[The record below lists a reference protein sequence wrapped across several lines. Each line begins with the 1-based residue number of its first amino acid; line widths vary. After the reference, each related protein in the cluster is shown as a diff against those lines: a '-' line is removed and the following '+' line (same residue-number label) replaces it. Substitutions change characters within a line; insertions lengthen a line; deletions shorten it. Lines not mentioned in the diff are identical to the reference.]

1 MPVFDFNNSPQDGK
15 DPECTY
21 KVFYSNES
29 ETSAEHPILV
39 LDNSAGELKHH
50 SSGMFINPIRRTA
63 FEFKG
68 ESGTVSADI
77 LQIDARF
84 VSLLKWLGENHI
96 NVRLSGAAR
105 EDGYA
110 VYKIREIAFG
120 GGVKLS
126 AEDGFLQFMI
136 ERLLASDAPS
146 EELPDEDEEE
156 AGDSMK
162 LTSIQS
168 ITDFITCAGRTL
180 PDNIRLWARR
190 NLAVARSHEVSAEER
205 RHAQRALSTMMNIQ
219 WKGNYFEA
227 IDPDEARRILDEE
240 LYGMEH
246 VKQRIIETIIQI
258 NRTHTLP
265 AYGLLLVGPAGT
277 GKSQI
282 AYAVAR
288 ILKLP
293 WTTLDMSSINDPEQL
308 TGSSRIYANAKPGI
322 IMDAFSMAGESNLVF
337 IINELDKAASG
348 KGNGNPADVLLT
360 LLDNLGFTDNY
371 IECMIPTS
379 GVYPIATAND
389 KDQISAPLMSRFAVI
404 EIPDYTS
411 EEKKVIFSKYALP
424 KVLKRMGMH
433 EEECVLTPDGLDAVI
448 ELHRDTSG
456 IRDLEQAAEH
466 IAANALYQIEVDHV
480 RSVSFDAGMVRKL
493 LDAFQA

>member
-1 MPVFDFNNSPQDGK
+1 MPVFDFSGASDKKPGVQS
-15 DPECTY
+15 ECTY
-21 KVFYSNES
+21 TTFQSNEK
-29 ETSAEHPILV
+29 ETSPEKPIMI
-39 LDNSAGELKHH
+39 LDNSSRQWKHH
-50 SSGMFINPIRRTA
+50 SCGIFTNPIKRTS
-63 FEFKG
+63 FEFK
-68 ESGTVSADI
+68 EEDGTFSADI
-77 LQIDARF
+77 ISIDSRF

-96 NVRLSGAAR
+96 NVRLSGQNQ
-105 EDGYA
+105 ENGYA
-110 VYKIREIAFG
+110 VYKIRETAFG
-120 GGVKLS
+120 GGTKLS

-136 ERLLASDAPS
+136 ERLLASSAPAEAV
-146 EELPDEDEEE
+146 EEEDEEE
-156 AGDSMK
+156 TGDEMK

-168 ITDFITCAGRTL
+168 ITDFMTCAGRTL

-190 NLAVARSHEVSAEER
+190 NLAVARSHEVSPEER
-205 RHAQRALSTMMNIQ
+205 RHAQRALSIMMNVQ
-219 WKGNYFEA
+219 WKSNYFEA
-227 IDPDEARRILDEE
+227 IDPQEARRILDEE
-240 LYGMEH
+240 LYGMER

-288 ILKLP
+288 ILKMP

-308 TGSSRIYANAKPGI
+308 TGSSRVYANAKPGI
-322 IMDAFSMAGESNLVF
+322 IMEAFSMAGESNLVF

-371 IECMIPTS
+371 MECMVPTV

-389 KDQISAPLMSRFAVI
+389 KAQISAPLMSRFAVI
-404 EIPDYTS
+404 DIPDYTP
-411 EEKKVIFSKYALP
+411 EEKKIIFSRFALP
-424 KVLKRMGMH
+424 KVLKRMSLKP
-433 EEECVLTPDGLDAVI
+433 EECIVTDEALDAVI
-448 ELHRDTSG
+448 RKFEDTTG

-480 RSVSFDAGMVRKL
+480 KAVTFTPEMVQEL
-493 LDAFQA
+493 LD

>member
-1 MPVFDFNNSPQDGK
+1 MPVFDFSNSPEK
-15 DPECTY
+15 AKVSECTY
-21 KVFYSNES
+21 TVFRTNAPF
-29 ETSAEHPILV
+29 TSPDQPILI
-39 LDNSAGELKHH
+39 LDTKEKAFPHH
-50 SSGMFINPIRRTA
+50 PCGIFTNPSKRTS
-63 FEFKG
+63 FEFKDEE
-68 ESGTVSADI
+68 ESFIADI

-96 NVRLSGAAR
+96 NVRLSGTQTS
-105 EDGYA
+105 DGYA

-120 GGVKLS
+120 GGAKLS

-136 ERLLASDAPS
+136 ERLLASNAP
-146 EELPDEDEEE
+146 EEEIEDEDQEET
-156 AGDSMK
+156 GDSMK

-168 ITDFITCAGRTL
+168 ITDFMNCAGRTL

-190 NLAVARSHEVSAEER
+190 NLAVARSHEVSPEER
-205 RHAQRALSTMMNIQ
+205 RHAQRALSMMMNIQ
-219 WKGNYFEA
+219 WKSNYFEA
-227 IDPDEARRILDEE
+227 IDPVEARRILDEE
-240 LYGMEH
+240 LYGMER

-265 AYGLLLVGPAGT
+265 AYGLLLIGPAGT

-371 IECMIPTS
+371 MECMIPTV

-389 KDQISAPLMSRFAVI
+389 KSQISAPLMSRFAVI
-404 EIPDYTS
+404 DIPDYTD
-411 EEKKVIFSKYALP
+411 EEKKIIFSKYALP
-424 KVLKRMGMH
+424 KVLKRMSLK
-433 EEECVLTPDGLDAVI
+433 ENEIILTDEGLDRIIQKHAN
-448 ELHRDTSG
+448 TSG

-466 IAANALYQIEVDHV
+466 IAANALYQIEVNHMQ
-480 RSVSFDAGMVRKL
+480 SVTIDAQMVEKVL
-493 LDAFQA
+493 E

>member
-1 MPVFDFNNSPQDGK
+1 MPVFDFSGASDKKPGVQS
-15 DPECTY
+15 ECTY
-21 KVFYSNES
+21 TTFQSNEK
-29 ETSAEHPILV
+29 ETSPEKPIMI
-39 LDNSAGELKHH
+39 LDNSSRQWKHH
-50 SSGMFINPIRRTA
+50 SCGIFTNPIKRTS
-63 FEFKG
+63 FEFKEDDG
-68 ESGTVSADI
+68 VFSADI
-77 LQIDARF
+77 ISIDSRF

-96 NVRLSGAAR
+96 NVRLSG
-105 EDGYA
+105 ENKENGYA
-110 VYKIREIAFG
+110 VYKIRETAFG
-120 GGVKLS
+120 GGTKLS

-136 ERLLASDAPS
+136 ERLLASSAPA
-146 EELPDEDEEE
+146 EIVEDEDEEE
-156 AGDSMK
+156 TGDEMK

-168 ITDFITCAGRTL
+168 ITDFMTCAGRTL

-190 NLAVARSHEVSAEER
+190 NLAVARSHEVSPEER
-205 RHAQRALSTMMNIQ
+205 RHAQRALSIMMNVQ
-219 WKGNYFEA
+219 WKSNYFEA
-227 IDPDEARRILDEE
+227 IDPQEARRILDEE
-240 LYGMEH
+240 LYGMES

-322 IMDAFSMAGESNLVF
+322 IMEAFSAAGESNLVF

-371 IECMIPTS
+371 MECMVPTV

-389 KDQISAPLMSRFAVI
+389 KSQISAPLMSRFAVI
-404 EIPDYTS
+404 DIPDYTS
-411 EEKKVIFSKYALP
+411 EEKKIIFSKYVLP
-424 KVLKRMGMH
+424 KVLKRMSLKA
-433 EEECVLTPDGLDAVI
+433 EECVVTEEGLNAIV
-448 ELHRDTSG
+448 ELHKNTSG

-466 IAANALYQIEVDHV
+466 IAANALYQIEVNHM
-480 RSVSFDAGMVRKL
+480 RSVTIDAQMIEKVL
-493 LDAFQA
+493 E

>member
-1 MPVFDFNNSPQDGK
+1 MPVFDFSAAPDDKKNSGNI
-15 DPECTY
+15 CTY
-21 KVFYSNES
+21 TTFRSNETEAS
-29 ETSAEHPILV
+29 PEKPILI
-39 LDNSAGELKHH
+39 LDNSRRQWKHH
-50 SSGMFINPIRRTA
+50 SCGYFSNPMKQTA
-63 FEFKG
+63 FEFKEDDG
-68 ESGTVSADI
+68 VFSADI
-77 LQIDARF
+77 LKIDSRF
-84 VSLLKWLGENHI
+84 VSLIKWLGENHI
-96 NVRLSGAAR
+96 NIRLSGRNA
-105 EDGYA
+105 EEGYA

-120 GGVKLS
+120 GGTKLS

-136 ERLLASDAPS
+136 ERLFASSAPA
-146 EELPDEDEEE
+146 EETEGDDEDE
-156 AGDSMK
+156 AGDDMK

-168 ITDFITCAGRTL
+168 ITDFMTCAGRTM

-190 NLAVARSHEVSAEER
+190 NLAVARSHEVSQEER
-205 RHAQRALSTMMNIQ
+205 RHAQRALSIMMNIQ
-219 WKGNYFEA
+219 WKHNYFEA

-240 LYGMEH
+240 LYGMER

-288 ILKLP
+288 ILKMP

-308 TGSSRIYANAKPGI
+308 TGSSRVYANAKPGI
-322 IMDAFSMAGESNLVF
+322 IMEAFSMAGESNLVF

-371 IECMIPTS
+371 MECMVPTV

-389 KDQISAPLMSRFAVI
+389 KEQISAPLMSRFAVI
-404 EIPDYTS
+404 DIPDYTP
-411 EEKKVIFSKYALP
+411 EEKKIIFSRFALP
-424 KVLKRMGMH
+424 KVLKRMSLKPEVCIVT
-433 EEECVLTPDGLDAVI
+433 EEALDAVI
-448 ELHRDTSG
+448 GRFADTTG

-480 RSVSFDAGMVRKL
+480 KEVTFTPEMVRNL
-493 LDAFQA
+493 LG

>member
-1 MPVFDFNNSPQDGK
+1 M
-15 DPECTY
+15 
-21 KVFYSNES
+21 
-29 ETSAEHPILV
+29 
-39 LDNSAGELKHH
+39 
-50 SSGMFINPIRRTA
+50 TA
-63 FEFKG
+63 F
-68 ESGTVSADI
+68 SV
-77 LQIDARF
+77 QIFISIDSRF

-96 NVRLSGAAR
+96 NVRLSG
-105 EDGYA
+105 ENQENGYA
-110 VYKIREIAFG
+110 VYKIRETAFG
-120 GGVKLS
+120 GGTKLS

-136 ERLLASDAPS
+136 ERLLASSAPA
-146 EELPDEDEEE
+146 EIVEDEDEEE
-156 AGDSMK
+156 TGDEMK

-168 ITDFITCAGRTL
+168 ITDFMTCAGRTL

-190 NLAVARSHEVSAEER
+190 NLAVARSHEVSPEER
-205 RHAQRALSTMMNIQ
+205 RHAQRALSIMMNVQ
-219 WKGNYFEA
+219 WKSNYFEA
-227 IDPDEARRILDEE
+227 IDPQEARRILDEE
-240 LYGMEH
+240 LYGMES

-322 IMDAFSMAGESNLVF
+322 IMEAFSAAGESNLVF

-371 IECMIPTS
+371 MECMVPTV

-389 KDQISAPLMSRFAVI
+389 KSQISAPLMSRFAVI
-404 EIPDYTS
+404 DIPDYTS
-411 EEKKVIFSKYALP
+411 EEKKIIFSKYVLP
-424 KVLKRMGMH
+424 KVLKRMSLKA
-433 EEECVLTPDGLDAVI
+433 EECVVTEDGLEAIVEI
-448 ELHRDTSG
+448 TQKHQR
-456 IRDLEQAAEH
+456 
-466 IAANALYQIEVDHV
+466 NP
-480 RSVSFDAGMVRKL
+480 
-493 LDAFQA
+493 

>member
-1 MPVFDFNNSPQDGK
+1 MPVFDFNNTPDK
-15 DPECTY
+15 DKPLTCTY
-21 KVFYSNES
+21 TTFRSDES
-29 ETSAEHPILV
+29 TATPERPMLV
-39 LDNSAGELKHH
+39 LDNKKRQWKHH
-50 SSGMFINPIRRTA
+50 SSGFFSNPAKQTT
-63 FEFKG
+63 FEFEEEDG
-68 ESGTVSADI
+68 IVSADI

-84 VSLLKWLGENHI
+84 VSLLKWLGGNHI
-96 NVRLSGAAR
+96 HIRLSGENR
-105 EDGYA
+105 ENGYA

-120 GGVKLS
+120 GGTKLS

-136 ERLLASDAPS
+136 ERLLASNAP
-146 EELPDEDEEE
+146 EEIEEDEDAEEI
-156 AGDSMK
+156 GDDMK

-168 ITDFITCAGRTL
+168 ITDFMTCAGKTL

-190 NLAVARSHEVSAEER
+190 NLVQLKS
-205 RHAQRALSTMMNIQ
+205 
-219 WKGNYFEA
+219 NYFES
-227 IDPDEARRILDEE
+227 IDPQEARRILDEE
-240 LYGMEH
+240 LYGMEK

-308 TGSSRIYANAKPGI
+308 TGSSRVYANAKPGI

-371 IECMIPTS
+371 MECMIPTV

-389 KDQISAPLMSRFAVI
+389 KSQISAPLMSRFAVI
-404 EIPDYTS
+404 DIPDYTD
-411 EEKKVIFSKYALP
+411 EEKKIIFSKYALP
-424 KVLKRMGMH
+424 KVLKRMSLK
-433 EEECVLTPDGLDAVI
+433 ENEIILTDEGLDRIIQKHAN
-448 ELHRDTSG
+448 TSG

-466 IAANALYQIEVDHV
+466 IAANALYQIEVNHMQ
-480 RSVSFDAGMVRKL
+480 SVTIDAQMVEKVL
-493 LDAFQA
+493 E

>member
-1 MPVFDFNNSPQDGK
+1 MPVFDFSGASDKKPGVQS
-15 DPECTY
+15 ECTY
-21 KVFYSNES
+21 TTFQSNEK
-29 ETSAEHPILV
+29 ETSPEKPIMI
-39 LDNSAGELKHH
+39 LDNSSRQWKHH
-50 SSGMFINPIRRTA
+50 SCGIFTNPIKRTS
-63 FEFKG
+63 FEFKEDDG
-68 ESGTVSADI
+68 VFSADI
-77 LQIDARF
+77 ISIDSRF

-96 NVRLSGAAR
+96 NVRLSG
-105 EDGYA
+105 ENKENGYA
-110 VYKIREIAFG
+110 VYKIRETAFG
-120 GGVKLS
+120 GGTKLS

-136 ERLLASDAPS
+136 ERLLASSAPA
-146 EELPDEDEEE
+146 EIVEDEDEEE
-156 AGDSMK
+156 TGDEMK

-168 ITDFITCAGRTL
+168 ITDFMTCAGRTL

-190 NLAVARSHEVSAEER
+190 NLAVARSHEVSPEER
-205 RHAQRALSTMMNIQ
+205 RHAQRALSIMMNVQ
-219 WKGNYFEA
+219 WKSNYFEA
-227 IDPDEARRILDEE
+227 IDPQEARRILDEE
-240 LYGMEH
+240 LYGMES

-322 IMDAFSMAGESNLVF
+322 IMEAFSAAGESNLVF

-371 IECMIPTS
+371 MECMVPTV

-389 KDQISAPLMSRFAVI
+389 KSQISAPLMSRFAVI
-404 EIPDYTS
+404 DIPDYTS
-411 EEKKVIFSKYALP
+411 EEKKIIFSKYVLP
-424 KVLKRMGMH
+424 KVLKRMSLKA
-433 EEECVLTPDGLDAVI
+433 EECVVTEEGLNAVV
-448 ELHRDTSG
+448 ELHKNTSG

-466 IAANALYQIEVDHV
+466 IAANALYQIEVDHLTGV
-480 RSVSFDAGMVRKL
+480 TFNADMVRGL
-493 LDAFQA
+493 LS

>member
-1 MPVFDFNNSPQDGK
+1 MPVFDFSSAPVDKEEAVCTYTTFKSNNSVPSGDK
-15 DPECTY
+15 
-21 KVFYSNES
+21 
-29 ETSAEHPILV
+29 PIMV
-39 LDNSAGELKHH
+39 LDNSKKKWNHH
-50 SSGMFINPIRRTA
+50 SSGIFTNPCKRTS
-63 FEFKG
+63 FEFN
-68 ESGTVSADI
+68 EDDGTVSADI
-77 LQIDARF
+77 LKIDSRF

-96 NVRLSGAAR
+96 NVRLSG
-105 EDGYA
+105 ENNEEGYA
-110 VYKIREIAFG
+110 VYKIRETLSG
-120 GGVKLS
+120 GGTKLS

-136 ERLLASDAPS
+136 DRLLASNAPS
-146 EELPDEDEEE
+146 EEVIDDDMDEE
-156 AGDSMK
+156 GDSMK

-168 ITDFITCAGRTL
+168 ITDFMNCAGRTL

-190 NLAVARSHEVSAEER
+190 NLAVARSSEVSQEER
-205 RHAQRALSTMMNIQ
+205 HHAQRALSIMMNIQ
-219 WKGNYFEA
+219 WKNNYFEA

-240 LYGMEH
+240 LYGMER
-246 VKQRIIETIIQI
+246 VKQRIMETIIQI

-288 ILKLP
+288 ILRLP

-308 TGSSRIYANAKPGI
+308 TGSSRIYSNAKPGI

-337 IINELDKAASG
+337 IINELDKASSG

-371 IECMIPTS
+371 MECMIPTV
-379 GVYPIATAND
+379 GVYPIATANE

-404 EIPDYTS
+404 DIPDYTS
-411 EEKKVIFSKYALP
+411 EEKKIIVSKFALP
-424 KVLKRMGMH
+424 KVLKRMSLK
-433 EEECVLTPDGLDAVI
+433 ENECIMTDEALDEVI
-448 ELHRDTSG
+448 EIYKNTSG

-466 IAANALYQIEVDHV
+466 IAANALYQIEVNDV
-480 RSVSFDAGMVRKL
+480 NSVEFNAKMIREL
-493 LDAFQA
+493 LV

>member
-1 MPVFDFNNSPQDGK
+1 MPVFDFSGASDKKPGVQS
-15 DPECTY
+15 ECTY
-21 KVFYSNES
+21 TTFQSDEK
-29 ETSAEHPILV
+29 ETSPEKPIMI
-39 LDNSAGELKHH
+39 LDNSSRQWKHH
-50 SSGMFINPIRRTA
+50 SCGIFTNPIKRTS
-63 FEFKG
+63 FEFKEDDG
-68 ESGTVSADI
+68 VFSADI
-77 LQIDARF
+77 ISIDSRF

-96 NVRLSGAAR
+96 NVRLSG
-105 EDGYA
+105 ENKENGYA
-110 VYKIREIAFG
+110 VYKIRETAFG
-120 GGVKLS
+120 GGTKLS

-136 ERLLASDAPS
+136 ERLLASSAPA
-146 EELPDEDEEE
+146 EIVEDEDEEE
-156 AGDSMK
+156 TGDEMK

-168 ITDFITCAGRTL
+168 ITDFMTCAGRTL

-190 NLAVARSHEVSAEER
+190 NLAVARSHEVSPEER
-205 RHAQRALSTMMNIQ
+205 RHAQRALSIMMNIQ
-219 WKGNYFEA
+219 WKNNYFEA
-227 IDPDEARRILDEE
+227 IDPQEARRILDEE
-240 LYGMEH
+240 LYGMES

-322 IMDAFSMAGESNLVF
+322 IMEAFSAAGESNLVF

-371 IECMIPTS
+371 MECMVPTV

-389 KDQISAPLMSRFAVI
+389 KSQISAPLMSRFAVI
-404 EIPDYTS
+404 DIPDYTS
-411 EEKKVIFSKYALP
+411 EEKKIIFSKYVLP
-424 KVLKRMGMH
+424 KVLKRMSLKA
-433 EEECVLTPDGLDAVI
+433 EECVVTEEGLNAVV
-448 ELHRDTSG
+448 ELHKNTSG

-466 IAANALYQIEVDHV
+466 IAANALYQIEVDHLTGV
-480 RSVSFDAGMVRKL
+480 TFNADMVRRL
-493 LDAFQA
+493 LS

>member
-1 MPVFDFNNSPQDGK
+1 MPVFDFSGAPKENTRAR
-15 DPECTY
+15 CTY
-21 KVFYSNES
+21 TTFQSSQPEATPEK
-29 ETSAEHPILV
+29 PILL
-39 LDNSAGELKHH
+39 LDNQKRKWKHH
-50 SSGMFINPIRRTA
+50 SCGVFTNPEKETA
-63 FEFKG
+63 FEFKEEDG
-68 ESGTVSADI
+68 KIAADI
-77 LQIDARF
+77 LKVDSRF
-84 VSLLKWLGENHI
+84 VSLIKWLGENHI
-96 NVRLSGAAR
+96 SVRLSGENR
-105 EDGYA
+105 EEGYG

-136 ERLLASDAPS
+136 ERLFSSSAPEEDAN
-146 EELPDEDEEE
+146 EEEQEE

-168 ITDFITCAGRTL
+168 ITDFMTCAGNTM

-190 NLAVARSHEVSAEER
+190 NLAVAKSHEVSPEER
-205 RHAQRALSTMMNIQ
+205 RHAQRALSIMMNIQ
-219 WKGNYFEA
+219 WKNNYFEA
-227 IDPDEARRILDEE
+227 IDPQKARRILDEE
-240 LYGMEH
+240 LYGLER
-246 VKQRIIETIIQI
+246 VKQRIMETIIQI

-288 ILKLP
+288 ILKLS

-308 TGSSRIYANAKPGI
+308 TGSSRIYSNAKPGI
-322 IMDAFSMAGESNLVF
+322 IMEAFSMAGESNLVF
-337 IINELDKAASG
+337 IINELDKASAG

-371 IECMIPTS
+371 MECTIPTA

-389 KDQISAPLMSRFAVI
+389 KSQISAPLMSRFAVI
-404 EIPDYTS
+404 DIPDYS
-411 EEKKVIFSKYALP
+411 PEEKRIIFLKYALP
-424 KVLKRMGMH
+424 RVLKRMSMK
-433 EEECVLTPDGLDAVI
+433 EEECILTKEAMDAVI
-448 ELHRDTSG
+448 EIFSDTSG

-466 IAANALYQIEVDHV
+466 IAANALYQIEVNHV
-480 RSVSFDAGMVRKL
+480 PEVVFDAAMVREL
-493 LDAFQA
+493 LE

>member
-1 MPVFDFNNSPQDGK
+1 MPVFDFSGASDKKPGIQS
-15 DPECTY
+15 ECTY
-21 KVFYSNES
+21 TTFQSNEK
-29 ETSAEHPILV
+29 ETSSEKPIMI
-39 LDNSAGELKHH
+39 LDNSSRQWKHH
-50 SSGMFINPIRRTA
+50 SCGIFTNPIKRTS
-63 FEFKG
+63 FEFKEDDG
-68 ESGTVSADI
+68 VFSADI
-77 LQIDARF
+77 ISIDSRF

-96 NVRLSGAAR
+96 NVRLSG
-105 EDGYA
+105 ENKENGYA
-110 VYKIREIAFG
+110 VYKIRETAFG
-120 GGVKLS
+120 GGTKLS

-136 ERLLASDAPS
+136 ERLLASSAPA
-146 EELPDEDEEE
+146 EIVEDEDEEE
-156 AGDSMK
+156 TGDEMK

-168 ITDFITCAGRTL
+168 ITDFMTCAGRTL

-190 NLAVARSHEVSAEER
+190 NLAVARSHEVSPEER
-205 RHAQRALSTMMNIQ
+205 RHAQRALSIMMNVQ
-219 WKGNYFEA
+219 WKSNYFEA
-227 IDPDEARRILDEE
+227 IDPQEARRILDEE
-240 LYGMEH
+240 LYGMES

-322 IMDAFSMAGESNLVF
+322 IMEAFSAAGESNLVF

-371 IECMIPTS
+371 MECMVPTV

-389 KDQISAPLMSRFAVI
+389 KSQISAPLMSRFAVI
-404 EIPDYTS
+404 DIPDYTS
-411 EEKKVIFSKYALP
+411 EEKKIIFSKYVLP
-424 KVLKRMGMH
+424 KVLKRMSLKA
-433 EEECVLTPDGLDAVI
+433 EECVVTEDGLDAIV
-448 ELHRDTSG
+448 ELHKNTSG

-466 IAANALYQIEVDHV
+466 IAANALYQIEVDHLTGV
-480 RSVSFDAGMVRKL
+480 TFNAEMVREL
-493 LDAFQA
+493 LS

>member
-1 MPVFDFNNSPQDGK
+1 MPVFDFSNTTEERK
-15 DPECTY
+15 ACECTY
-21 KVFYSNES
+21 TTFQSNEN
-29 ETSAEHPILV
+29 TASAKYPILV
-39 LDNSAGELKHH
+39 LDNTAKQWKYH
-50 SSGMFINPIRRTA
+50 SCGVFTNQTKRTA
-63 FEFKG
+63 FEFTQ
-68 ESGTVSADI
+68 EDGTVCADI
-77 LQIDARF
+77 LRVDARF
-84 VSLLKWLGENHI
+84 VNLLRWLGENHI
-96 NVRLSGAAR
+96 NVRLSG
-105 EDGYA
+105 ENTPDGYA

-120 GGVKLS
+120 GGKKLS
-126 AEDGFLQFMI
+126 AEDGFLQFMM
-136 ERLLASDAPS
+136 ERLFASSAPS
-146 EELPDEDEEE
+146 EEAVDEEQE
-156 AGDSMK
+156 EDGDDMK

-168 ITDFITCAGRTL
+168 ITDFMTCAGRTM

-190 NLAVARSHEVSAEER
+190 NLAVARSNEVSPEER
-205 RHAQRALSTMMNIQ
+205 RHAQRALSIMMNIQ
-219 WKGNYFEA
+219 WKNNYFEA
-227 IDPDEARRILDEE
+227 IDPKEARRILDEE
-240 LYGMEH
+240 LYGMER

-322 IMDAFSMAGESNLVF
+322 IMEAFSAAGESNLVF

-371 IECMIPTS
+371 MECMVPTS

-389 KDQISAPLMSRFAVI
+389 KSQISAPLMSRFAVI
-404 EIPDYTS
+404 DIPDYTA
-411 EEKKVIFSKYALP
+411 EEKKIIFSRFALP
-424 KVLKRMGMH
+424 K
-433 EEECVLTPDGLDAVI
+433 
-448 ELHRDTSG
+448 S
-456 IRDLEQAAEH
+456 
-466 IAANALYQIEVDHV
+466 
-480 RSVSFDAGMVRKL
+480 
-493 LDAFQA
+493 